1 MDIVFGIL
9 GSVASIVGLLL
20 PAKNGK
26 QRVIHLVYGVVITV
40 VAYYAVDYQK
50 KYDRLVNVEK
60 VATQMVSDQGF
71 EYTHLGFVHAVLAF
85 LEKNQD
91 LYPDTYKRALNMCA
105 QYKCDSPEGDSVDMV
120 TLSYT
125 FSGLLTGIA
134 TQQKDSE

>member
-26 QRVIHLVYGVVITV
+26 QRVIHLVYGVVIIV
-40 VAYYAVDYQK
+40 VAYFAVDYQQ

-60 VATQMVSDQGF
+60 VATQMVSDQSF
-71 EYTHLGFVHAVLAF
+71 EYTNLGFVHAVLAF

-120 TLSYT
+120 TLSFT
-125 FSGLLTGIA
+125 FSGLLKGIA
-134 TQQKDSE
+134 TQQKDAE